1 MMNKKKEATLLGY
14 KIIFDTKGN
23 LVTERTTTDI
33 KDIKNLF
40 TKKDYYILKSIIR
53 EATLRLD
60 NVHSQIETALD
71 ARK

>member
-1 MMNKKKEATLLGY
+1 MNNKKKESTLIGY

-33 KDIKNLF
+33 KEIKNLF
-40 TKKDYYILKSIIR
+40 TNKDYYILKSIIR

-60 NVHSQIETALD
+60 NVHRQIETALD